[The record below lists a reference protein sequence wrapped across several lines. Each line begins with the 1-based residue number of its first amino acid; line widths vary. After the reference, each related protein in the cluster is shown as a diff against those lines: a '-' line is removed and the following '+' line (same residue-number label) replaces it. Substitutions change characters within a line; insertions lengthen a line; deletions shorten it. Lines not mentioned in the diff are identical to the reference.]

1 MSEETAGQQRLIANV
16 RATQD
21 RWRRLVSDVPRER
34 MEQPGAMGDWT
45 FKDVALHLTGWRR
58 RTIRRLEAAAAGEP
72 EPPNPWPDDLGDDED
87 DTINA
92 WMHERTKDRPLD
104 EALAEADAI
113 WDEFAA
119 VVATLPEDL
128 LTDPTRFDWMEG
140 VALADGDFAAHL
152 DEHEPGVRAWLA
164 RA

>member
-1 MSEETAGQQRLIANV
+1 MSDGTPRDRLIANI

-21 RWRRLVSDVPRER
+21 RWRRLVADVPPERRE
-34 MEQPGAMGDWT
+34 EPGAMGSWT

-58 RTIRRLEAAAAGEP
+58 RTINRLAAAARGEP
-72 EPPNPWPDDLGDDED
+72 EPPNPWPDDLGDQED

-92 WMHERTKDRPLD
+92 WMHERTKDLPLD
-104 EALAEADAI
+104 KALAEADAI

-119 VVATLPEDL
+119 IVESLPDDL
-128 LTDPTRFDWMEG
+128 LTDPDRFRWMEG
-140 VALADGDFAAHL
+140 VALADGDFAGHL
-152 DEHEPGVRAWLA
+152 EEHEPDVRAWLA